1 MLKRQLKSVFE
12 SEQTKD
18 KIINVIATFLNKTFG
33 VTRVTRI
40 EIRENELI
48 FWYLLKNLKSLKRSL
63 TMIKALITFNNIICF
78 INVFEFDNFS
88 GTKTHN
94 HPFKHKN

>member
-48 FWYLLKNLKSLKRSL
+48 FLVFIKKFKIFKKKLNHDKS
-63 TMIKALITFNNIICF
+63 
-78 INVFEFDNFS
+78 INYF
-88 GTKTHN
+88 
-94 HPFKHKN
+94 